1 MARAPPLLPRA
12 PLLRRLLLAAALA
25 ASCSYFLLV
34 LQAQAS
40 VPPRYDGFAYGGA
53 ATWKDIVLIETFL
66 DPLCPDSRDGWLPL
80 KLAVERYSPRVSLIV
95 HPFLLP

>member
-1 MARAPPLLPRA
+1 MARHVRA

-25 ASCSYFLLV
+25 ASCFYYLLV

-40 VPPRYDGFAYGGA
+40 VPPRYDGFAYGGGA
-53 ATWKDIVLIETFL
+53 AAAWKDTVLVEAFL
-66 DPLCPDSRDGWLPL
+66 DPLCPDSRDAWEPL
-80 KLAVERYSPRVSLIV
+80 KSAVERYAPRVSLIV